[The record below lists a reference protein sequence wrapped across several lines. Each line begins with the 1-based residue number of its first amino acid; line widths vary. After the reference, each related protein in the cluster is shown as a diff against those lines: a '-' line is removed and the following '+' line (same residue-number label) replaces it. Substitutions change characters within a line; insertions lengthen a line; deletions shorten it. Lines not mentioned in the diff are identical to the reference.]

1 MKEYAVLFPGQGS
14 QNTTMI
20 EQYSNEPLFI
30 KTISDSSD
38 ILGYNI
44 EEVVKNE
51 SKINNTIYTQPI
63 MVATSIGIWRTW
75 LDKKEIYPKFAAGHS
90 LGEYTAMVANNT
102 ISLEDCLLLVN
113 HRATMMVNAM
123 DGIEG
128 GMAAILGS
136 NKSDDS
142 LKDIVNTV
150 CKEISG
156 GELTIE
162 PVNYNSKDQ
171 IVIAGHK
178 KLIDES
184 AAIFKERGAK
194 RAIVLPVSVAAHSS
208 LMNKCS
214 DNLSKELK
222 NININIGDKVL
233 FPIIHNVDAAI
244 KTDTDGI
251 INTLCKQICNPVLW
265 EDSIEYMHKNNIRNF
280 VEIGPGQV
288 LTGLNIKIFSSK
300 NNSTVLNLPT
310 FSPEKMNTALEE
322 LI

>member
-14 QNTTMI
+14 QNTGMI
-20 EQYSNEPLFI
+20 ELYSNEPLFI

-44 EEVVKNE
+44 EEVVKDE

-162 PVNYNSKDQ
+162 PVNYNSKDADGNEYFIEALKGEIDYSNPNIIYLKDVKIDYSDDLLNGGFKIQ
-171 IVIAGHK
+171 NPNAKHSQTGARQTENKGPKVIAITGCVRMTRLRPGRHGPCVR
-178 KLIDES
+178 
-184 AAIFKERGAK
+184 AAK
-194 RAIVLPVSVAAHSS
+194 H
-208 LMNKCS
+208 
-214 DNLSKELK
+214 
-222 NININIGDKVL
+222 
-233 FPIIHNVDAAI
+233 
-244 KTDTDGI
+244 T
-251 INTLCKQICNPVLW
+251 
-265 EDSIEYMHKNNIRNF
+265 
-280 VEIGPGQV
+280 
-288 LTGLNIKIFSSK
+288 
-300 NNSTVLNLPT
+300 
-310 FSPEKMNTALEE
+310 
-322 LI
+322 